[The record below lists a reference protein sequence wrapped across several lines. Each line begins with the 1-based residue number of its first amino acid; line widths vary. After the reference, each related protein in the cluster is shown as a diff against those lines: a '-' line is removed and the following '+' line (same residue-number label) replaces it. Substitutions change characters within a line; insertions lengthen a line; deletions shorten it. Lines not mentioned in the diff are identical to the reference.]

1 MADKLSKQQIQDKAA
16 TLRERLGGSIFG
28 FPIHEDNPYS
38 SYAVVFYAGGQ
49 YHVYPEAKD
58 ISFAAL
64 GVRTILEQLQKRGIS
79 VNYTDAV
86 RLVSYEA
93 QVNAPDVTMRRLRN
107 RQADYSTTETG
118 TELINGKGAV
128 KMAYFGMVDDKNP
141 KCGQFMEQYYK
152 LLASRR
158 YGKTAAAIK
167 QEVRKMNKD
176 QAAGWID
183 RTYAK
188 YFKSEDITILELF
201 RSL

>member
-1 MADKLSKQQIQDKAA
+1 MADKLNEQQIKGKAA

-28 FPIHEDNPYS
+28 FPIHDDNPHS
-38 SYAVVFYAGGQ
+38 PYAVVVYAAGH

-64 GVRTILEQLQKRGIS
+64 GVKTILEQLQKRGLA

-86 RLVSYEA
+86 RLISYEA
-93 QVNAPDVTMRRLRN
+93 QINAPDVTMRRLRDS
-107 RQADYSTTETG
+107 QVDYSATEDG
-118 TELINGKGAV
+118 TELINGRGAL

-141 KCGQFMEQYYK
+141 KCGQLMEQYYK

-167 QEVRKMNKD
+167 QEVRKMNRD
-176 QAAGWID
+176 QAAGWIE

-188 YFKSEDITILELF
+188 YFKGEDITILELF
-201 RSL
+201 QSL